1 MKYNLLLLF
10 AFVSPALFAQVMTVT
25 VDQDNFLV
33 CPDEVV
39 EVVASRSTTA
49 NNSLQFDGAT
59 DYLEIPNNAAFNNG
73 MNSFTVEFWVLTN
86 NTTNTEYLAVY
97 GNATGQ
103 GWAIFKNGNGTVGF
117 AARDN
122 ALPAANFDVHIPNP
136 TTNPPT
142 IDDGNWHHVAVIWN
156 RGSTEVTIYIDGA
169 YGSSKSNFTVTGDI
183 SHLDPMTLG
192 YGIDPTTLSPTYLDG
207 EIDEFRIWSEDRIFP
222 IDHISTYWKAHL
234 NPSSFPNLAVNFDF
248 NELTDAAGWED
259 CAAGIIAPNG
269 TATPSVNIMGGPPG
283 MSFNF
288 SYNWTNT
295 SGNTQAGTNYQKS
308 FTRDDT
314 VVVEAG
320 YCKYYC
326 TDTVYIALAE
336 CDTLRDPRDV
346 AAVFAPSAFTPNGDT
361 KNDVYLVKA
370 NAITYFEMQIYNR
383 DGNILFHSK
392 DINTGW
398 NGTFNDKSCY
408 EGVYIAQIMY
418 RDVDGVE
425 FIKYQQFSLMR

>member
-1 MKYNLLLLF
+1 MKNTLLLLF
-10 AFVSPALFAQVMTVT
+10 AFFSPALFAQVMTVT
-25 VDQDNFLV
+25 VDQDDFLV
-33 CPDEVV
+33 CPDEIV
-39 EVVASRSTTA
+39 EVAAARSTTA

-59 DYLEIPNNAAFNNG
+59 DYLEIPNNAAFNIGTSTN
-73 MNSFTVEFWVLTN
+73 FTIEFWVLTN

-97 GNATGQ
+97 RNATGQ
-103 GWAIFKNGNGTVGF
+103 GWAIFKNGNGTIGF

-122 ALPAANFDVHIPNP
+122 ALPPNLDFV
-136 TTNPPT
+136 NPSSVTAPT

-156 RGSTEVTIYIDGA
+156 RGSTEATIYVDGSFA
-169 YGSSKSNFTVTGDI
+169 YSNSGFNVPGDI
-183 SHLDPMTLG
+183 SHSDPITLG
-192 YGIDPTTLSPTYLDG
+192 YGIDPTGSPTYLDG
-207 EIDEFRIWSEDRIFP
+207 EIDEFRIWKEDRISP
-222 IDHISTYWKAHL
+222 IDHIPTYWKAHL
-234 NPSSFPNLAVNFDF
+234 NPSSFSNLAVNFDF
-248 NELTDAAGWED
+248 NELTDVAGWED

-269 TATPSVNIMGGPPG
+269 TTTPSVNTMGGPPG

-295 SGNTQAGTNYQKS
+295 SGNTQAGANYQKS

>member
-1 MKYNLLLLF
+1 MKNSLLLLF
-10 AFVSPALFAQVMTVT
+10 AFVSPALFAQVMTVS

-73 MNSFTVEFWVLTN
+73 TNSFTVEFWVLTN

-97 GNATGQ
+97 RNATGQ

-122 ALPAANFDVHIPNP
+122 AAAFDFVFGNI
-136 TTNPPT
+136 TS
-142 IDDGNWHHVAVIWN
+142 IDDGAWHHIAVTWN
-156 RGSTEVTIYIDGA
+156 RGTTTATLYIDG
-169 YGSSKSNFTVTGDI
+169 GFETSKNFGVGGDI
-183 SHLDPMTLG
+183 SHTDAITLG
-192 YGIDPTTLSPTYLDG
+192 YGISPTTGSPTYLNG
-207 EIDEFRIWSEDRIFP
+207 EIDEFRIWNEERSSGDIQTYM
-222 IDHISTYWKAHL
+222 STHL
-234 NPSSFPNLAVNFDF
+234 NPASFSTLAVNFDF
-248 NELTDAAGWED
+248 NELTDADGWED
-259 CAAGIIAPNG
+259 CAAGIVAPNG
-269 TATPSVNIMGGPPG
+269 SATPSVNIMGGPA
-283 MSFNF
+283 MTFNF
-288 SYNWTNT
+288 AYSWTNT
-295 SGNTQAGTNYQKS
+295 SGNTQSGSVYQKT
-308 FTRDDT
+308 FTRNDT

-392 DINTGW
+392 DIKTGW

-418 RDVDGVE
+418 RDADGVE